1 MMRVHQA
8 IPILG
13 LFAALALGL
22 AHAAPARP
30 RSSADAKPE
39 MFPDGLFYDFGKL
52 PHGVVRRHRFRIVNN
67 TDLPMRVESV
77 QNTMGVGQARYVG
90 PIDLRPGEEGEIEIT
105 VNTNRFVGVRTSMT
119 YVYVGY
125 REFRF
130 GIQAESERE
139 QLPERSGQ

>member
-39 MFPDGLFYDFGKL
+39 MFPDGLFHDFGKV
-52 PHGVVRRHRFRIVNN
+52 PHGVPCRHRFRIVNN
-67 TDLPMRVESV
+67 TDLPMRVESIRASI
-77 QNTMGVGQARYVG
+77 NSLRARYVG
-90 PIDLRPGEEGEIEIT
+90 PIDLRPGDEGEIDVT
-105 VNTNRFVGVRTSMT
+105 VDTNLFNGARTSSG
-119 YVYVGY
+119 YVCAGD
-125 REFRF
+125 RTFRF
-130 GIQAESERE
+130 TVSAESERE